1 MSETPTGSGSF
12 VLNWTWKPLLL
23 RLGRHK
29 LANHSAYEKYAAFLA
44 ISVAYRQKSR
54 GSRPGCRFVF
64 IIRSMERINSVNPDR
79 ILWCSDERGVSIE
92 EMAKDVGIAPSSIE
106 KLMSGEGGLTFG
118 QLTKLSEYFG
128 RGALFF
134 LEPEPVDAEQVHT
147 PQFRTLANQK
157 PELSPKVK
165 AIIERAEKQRDLYL
179 SLSED
184 LEIELVAFAPPN
196 VENQSNEYAASA
208 IREWLGLDGVNTFDG
223 YRQKVE
229 EKGALVF
236 RSNGYAGKWQIPKK
250 NPILG
255 FSIYDARIPLIFVK
269 KQAADVRQTFTL
281 MHELGHI
288 VLHKS
293 SYIDDIQD
301 VYGGEGDESEANAF
315 AGLVL
320 VPNAFLRQ
328 IDDRTRP
335 QDVSEYDAWL
345 ETYRRAWGVSGEVIL
360 RRLLNARRLPNTKYN
375 EYRRWREDFTETFTD
390 GGSRKYRH
398 REPKHVFG
406 DTFVRTVL
414 DARSARQISLAKA
427 TKYLDGLKLNDFHSL
442 ERYYEGV

>member
-1 MSETPTGSGSF
+1 
-12 VLNWTWKPLLL
+12 
-23 RLGRHK
+23 
-29 LANHSAYEKYAAFLA
+29 
-44 ISVAYRQKSR
+44 
-54 GSRPGCRFVF
+54 
-64 IIRSMERINSVNPDR
+64 MERIKSVNPDR

-92 EMAKDVGIAPSSIE
+92 EMAIDVGIATSTVE
-106 KLMSGEGGLTFG
+106 KLMAGEGGLTFG
-118 QLTKLSEYFG
+118 QLTKLAEYFG

-134 LEPEPVDAEQVHT
+134 LDPEPVNAELVHT

-157 PELSPKVK
+157 PDLSPKVK
-165 AIIERAEKQRDLYL
+165 AVIERAEKQRDLYL
-179 SLSED
+179 SLCED

-196 VENQSNEYAASA
+196 IDNLSIENTAGA
-208 IREWLGLDGVNTFDG
+208 IRGWLGLDGVNTFDG

-236 RSNGYAGKWQIPKK
+236 RSNGYAGKWQIPKE

-269 KQAADVRQTFTL
+269 KQAAEVRQTFTL

-301 VYGGEGDESEANAF
+301 VDGGDGDESEANAF

-320 VPNAFLRQ
+320 VPNEFLRQ

-335 QDVSEYDAWL
+335 EAVSEYDSWL
-345 ETYRRAWGVSGEVIL
+345 EDYRRAWGVSGEVIL

-375 EYRRWREDFTETFTD
+375 EYRNWREDLAETYTD
-390 GGSRKYRH
+390 GGSRMYRH